1 MRPLISI
8 LIPVYNVQQYLAGCL
23 ESVCTQSYRN
33 LEIILVDDGSTDG
46 SKDVYEAYAQKD
58 TRIRIIKQKNSGVA
72 AARTAALGAASGEYL
87 MYVDSDDSIS
97 ENAVE
102 LMLARIQR
110 DNSDLVI
117 ARHIHVFP
125 DMVLQQESKTVIP
138 QGTYS
143 KDQILNFFGEG
154 QKFTMAMWGK
164 LFSRAVLEGIVF
176 PPLRFGEDCWV
187 FPEYISRC
195 NTVSV
200 MDDIVYNYYVRSG
213 SITQT
218 RQDAIRLDALKGDL
232 HTIKFFIESGFMNS
246 AKKRFSY
253 AMGNVV
259 LIRRK
264 KYAREVIREA
274 LDAPT
279 LSRIRRGQPLK
290 VKLKWLSMYVPIIY
304 PVGRAFLRTCS
315 WLRGNKRN

>member
-8 LIPVYNVQQYLAGCL
+8 LIPVYNAQQYLAGCL

-117 ARHIHVFP
+117 ARHIRIFP
-125 DMVLQQESKTVIP
+125 DITLPQDPNTIIP
-138 QGTYS
+138 EGTYS
-143 KDQILNFFGEG
+143 RGQILVFFGLG
-154 QKFTMAMWGK
+154 KTFIMGMTGK
-164 LFSRAVLEGIVF
+164 LFACAILEGVTF
-176 PPLRFGEDCWV
+176 PNLGCGEDCWV
-187 FPEYISRC
+187 FSTYINRC
-195 NTVSV
+195 RQVSV
-200 MDDIVYNYYVRSG
+200 VDCAIYNYYMRTG
-213 SITQT
+213 SITHT
-218 RQDAIRLDALKGDL
+218 LNDATHLDSLKGDL
-232 HTIKFFIESGFMNS
+232 HTIKFFIESGFINS
-246 AKKRFSY
+246 AKKWFSY

-279 LSRIRRGQPLK
+279 LSRIRRG
-290 VKLKWLSMYVPIIY
+290 
-304 PVGRAFLRTCS
+304 
-315 WLRGNKRN
+315 